1 MDAAKVVAPYYK
13 VLNLYCLFSR
23 MFPSSNN
30 VKHAGRYFE
39 QFVKVAHAKGSQ
51 KDAVVKNLLASMY
64 TSSKLKYTQ
73 LLERGSA
80 RLGHVKNIDLV
91 ST

>member
-1 MDAAKVVAPYYK
+1 MTHMDAAKVVAPYYK
-13 VLNLYCLFSR
+13 ILNLDHLFSR

-51 KDAVVKNLLASMY
+51 KDAVVKNLPASMY
-64 TSSKLKYTQ
+64 TSPKSKYNSTNYGYNGQSTNNGK
-73 LLERGSA
+73 
-80 RLGHVKNIDLV
+80 KN
-91 ST
+91 